1 MSLILNILREMLEYF
16 GVPIDQVLR
25 IWENKEYGSARSI
38 VRIIGKI
45 LPLEPCP
52 RPIFE
57 LTPVSNSV
65 GSGNY
70 GSVVPSFAD
79 ISWVANDE
87 EASYFSVR
95 NCRWKNEEKEK
106 VEVFHS
112 SQVVWDPVPP
122 ALRHNSSVTNSRP
135 AGDPAIEKIAVLEEE
150 LTLLR
155 SQIAALVSLSELK
168 RSPRADSLDLD
179 DGPDGLGLMP
189 SLEAAPPSV
198 APDPFPRS
206 VFPSPP
212 PPPPLPPCFSS
223 LQSPYSASDNVC
235 DSDNSATETKKH
247 KPGASKTNHSCSE
260 TQKSKDVPS
269 MLDVLKDLNKVKLR
283 AIERSPGGRPIQKR
297 KRPSS
302 HWDPVSVISHAL
314 KQKFAFQEEDSFE
327 KENRSWESTPF
338 SSPEISRL
346 GHHILQPEA
355 Q

>member
-25 IWENKEYGSARSI
+25 IWENKDYGSARSI
-38 VRIIGKI
+38 VRMIGKI

-57 LTPVSNSV
+57 LTPVLNSV
-65 GSGNY
+65 GSGNF

-87 EASYFSVR
+87 EASYFSFR
-95 NCRWKNEEKEK
+95 NCRWENEEKEK
-106 VEVFHS
+106 MEILHP
-112 SQVVWDPVPP
+112 SQVVWDSVPP
-122 ALRHNSSVTNSRP
+122 VLRHNSSVTNSRP
-135 AGDPAIEKIAVLEEE
+135 EGDPAIKKIAVLEEE
-150 LTLLR
+150 LTFLR

-168 RSPRADSLDLD
+168 HSPCTGSLDLNE
-179 DGPDGLGLMP
+179 GPDGLGLMP
-189 SLEAAPPSV
+189 PSEAALSSV
-198 APDPFPRS
+198 APDPFPSS

-212 PPPPLPPCFSS
+212 PPPPLPPCLSS
-223 LQSPYSASDNVC
+223 LQSPYSGSNNVC
-235 DSDNSATETKKH
+235 DSGNSATETKKQQ
-247 KPGASKTNHSCSE
+247 PGDSKTNHSCSE
-260 TQKSKDVPS
+260 TQKSHDVPN

-283 AIERSPGGRPIQKR
+283 AIERSPGGRPVQKR
-297 KRPSS
+297 KRLSS

-314 KQKFAFQEEDSFE
+314 KQKFASQEDDSFE

-346 GHHILQPEA
+346 GHHSLQPET